1 MPDKKMVPVLD
12 VYLSSSVTG
21 ANAGAKCGAELVT
34 TEDVAEFVSDAE
46 ADESEDASTRPADFI
61 AVSDDIVELQKICDF
76 CVQRTWAASG
86 KTQVCSELMG
96 R

>member
-21 ANAGAKCGAELVT
+21 AKCGAELVT
-34 TEDVAEFVSDAE
+34 SEDVAEFVSDAE

>member
-1 MPDKKMVPVLD
+1 MPDKKIVPVFD
-12 VYLSSSVTG
+12 VYLSSRVTG
-21 ANAGAKCGAELVT
+21 ANSCTNAVVALT
-34 TEDVAEFVSDAE
+34 SEDVAEFVSDAE

>member
-1 MPDKKMVPVLD
+1 MPDKKMVPVFD

-21 ANAGAKCGAELVT
+21 ASALVVLT
-34 TEDVAEFVSDAE
+34 SEDVTEAE

>member
-1 MPDKKMVPVLD
+1 MPDKKMVPVFE
-12 VYLSSSVTG
+12 VCLSSTVTG
-21 ANAGAKCGAELVT
+21 ANSCTNAVVALT
-34 TEDVAEFVSDAE
+34 SEDVAEFVSDAE

>member
-1 MPDKKMVPVLD
+1 MPDKKIVPEFD

-21 ANAGAKCGAELVT
+21 ANSCTNAVVALT
-34 TEDVAEFVSDAE
+34 SEDVAEVAAIAE

-61 AVSDDIVELQKICDF
+61 AVSDDMVELQKICDF